1 MSAAQNRALIV
12 VDVQNDF
19 CPGGSMGTERGA
31 EVAAAISDHLR
42 DGRNYGVVVGT
53 KDWHIDP
60 AGHFAPEGV
69 APDFEET
76 WPVHCVAGSPG
87 AELHEGLDASLIDA
101 WFLKGEYTAAY
112 SGFEAHLE
120 GTGDSEDAQPV
131 LLADWLRERGVTEVA
146 VCGIATDFCVRATA
160 LDAVAEGFK
169 VGLLSELC
177 SPVSVTGAAVAI
189 DQMAYVGVEVRSQ
202 R

>member
-87 AELHEGLDASLIDA
+87 ADSHPDLDTSLIDV

-112 SGFEAHLE
+112 SGFEGHRE
-120 GTGDSEDAQPV
+120 GESGTG
-131 LLADWLRERGVTEVA
+131 LADWLRSRDVTEVT

-160 LDAVAEGFK
+160 LDAVAEGFS
-169 VGLLSELC
+169 VELLGALC
-177 SPVSVTGAAVAI
+177 APVSEPGGAVAVE
-189 DQMAYVGVEVRSQ
+189 QVKGAGVTVV
-202 R
+202 